1 VEDGRVDVVVH
12 KFLDWSLS
20 FLCVIMV
27 ILTAIKVIVLK
38 AVKVRIYP
46 SIEQQSHLAQAFG
59 CVRFVWNQSLATM
72 SQTYKETGKGIS
84 AFMMKKQLPVWKTEY
99 EWLKECYSQCLQSS
113 VLNLSQAFINFFDG
127 RMGYPTFK
135 KRQGRQSMQYPQN
148 VKILSDAEI
157 KFPGNLGV
165 VKAKIHRDCAGTLR
179 TVTVS
184 KMPDGRYYASLLMDD
199 GIDNPVTS
207 EKCGLGVSP
216 SGAPFQDNEEGK
228 AVGIDLGLLDF
239 VVTSDGSK
247 YQNPRHL
254 KKHERNLKRKQRKL
268 SRKKDKTTNRR
279 RKAKL
284 AVAKVHAKI
293 ARVREDFRHKLSRK
307 IVNENQVVVVENL
320 AVKNMVKNHCLAK
333 SISDAGWGMFCTMLK
348 YKAEAEGKVYLEVGR
363 FFPSSHLCSNTLLSL
378 PKMDLSVREFDC
390 PHCGKRHDRD
400 INAAINIR
408 DEGLRLLTLGTSVTA
423 KGGNVR
429 PKQYGRKST
438 AVEAI
443 ALDLG
448 SPPHTGTPVEGG

>member
-1 VEDGRVDVVVH
+1 
-12 KFLDWSLS
+12 
-20 FLCVIMV
+20 MV
-27 ILTAIKVIVLK
+27 LLTAINSIVLK

-84 AFMMKKQLPVWKTEY
+84 AFTMKKQIPVWKTEY

-127 RMGYPTFK
+127 RTGYPTFK

-148 VKILSDAEI
+148 VKILGDSEI

-165 VKAKIHRDCAGTLR
+165 VKAKIHRDCIGTLR

-184 KMPDGRYYASLLMDD
+184 RMPDGRYYASLLIDD
-199 GIDNPVTS
+199 GIENPVI
-207 EKCGLGVSP
+207 
-216 SGAPFQDNEEGK
+216 NEEGK
-228 AVGIDLGLLDF
+228 AIGIDLGLLDF

-284 AVAKVHAKI
+284 AVAKVHTKI

-307 IVNENQVVVVENL
+307 IVNENQVIVVENL

-333 SISDAGWGMFCTMLK
+333 SINDAGWGMFCTMLK

-390 PHCGKRHDRD
+390 PHCRKRHDRD

-438 AVEAI
+438 TVEAV

-448 SPPHTGTPVEGG
+448 SPPHTGTPVKGG

>member
-1 VEDGRVDVVVH
+1 
-12 KFLDWSLS
+12 
-20 FLCVIMV
+20 
-27 ILTAIKVIVLK
+27 VLK

-46 SIEQQSHLAQAFG
+46 TIEQQSHLAQAFG
-59 CVRFVWNQSLATM
+59 CVRWVWNQSLATM

-84 AFMMKKQLPVWKTEY
+84 ALTMKKQIPVWKTEH

-127 RMGYPTFK
+127 RAAYPTFK

-148 VKILSDAEI
+148 VKILGDSEI

-165 VKAKIHRDCAGTLR
+165 VKAKIHRLLPLAATSSDCVGTLR

-199 GIDNPVTS
+199 GVEIPATS
-207 EKCGLGVSP
+207 SGKCGLGVSP
-216 SGAPFQDNEEGK
+216 SGAPFQESEGK
-228 AVGIDLGLLDF
+228 AIGIDLGLLDF
-239 VVTSDGSK
+239 AVTSEGSK

-254 KKHERNLKRKQRKL
+254 RKHERNLKRKQRKL

-279 RKAKL
+279 RKARL

-307 IVNENQVVVVENL
+307 IVDENQIIVVENL
-320 AVKNMVKNHCLAK
+320 AVKNMVKNHNLAK

-363 FFPSSHLCSNTLLSL
+363 FFPSSHLCSETLLSL
-378 PKMDLSVREFDC
+378 PRMDLSVREFDC
-390 PHCGKRHDRD
+390 PCCSKRHDRD

-408 DEGLRLLTLGTSVTA
+408 NEGLRILALGTSVTA
-423 KGGNVR
+423 LGGNVR
-429 PKQYGRKST
+429 PKRYGQKST
-438 AVEAI
+438 VAEAV
-443 ALDLG
+443 ALELG
-448 SPPHTGTPVEGG
+448 SPLSIA

>member
-1 VEDGRVDVVVH
+1 
-12 KFLDWSLS
+12 
-20 FLCVIMV
+20 
-27 ILTAIKVIVLK
+27 VLK

-46 SIEQQSHLAQAFG
+46 TIEQQSHLAQAMG
-59 CVRFVWNQSLATM
+59 CVRWVWNQSLAAM
-72 SQTYKETGKGIS
+72 SQTYKETGKGVS
-84 AFMMKKQLPVWKTEY
+84 ALTMKKQIPIWKTEH
-99 EWLKECYSQCLQSS
+99 EWLKQCYSQCLQSS

-127 RMGYPTFK
+127 RAAYPTFK

-148 VKILSDAEI
+148 VKILSDSEI
-157 KFPGNLGV
+157 KFPGNFGV
-165 VKAKIHRDCAGTLR
+165 VKAKIHRDCVGTLR

-199 GIDNPVTS
+199 GTENPAVDS
-207 EKCGLGVSP
+207 
-216 SGAPFQDNEEGK
+216 DGK
-228 AVGIDLGLLDF
+228 AIGIDLGLLDF
-239 VVTSDGSK
+239 AVTSDGSK

-254 KKHERNLKRKQRKL
+254 KKHSGNLKRKQRKL
-268 SRKKDKTTNRR
+268 SRKKDKTTNKR

-307 IVNENQVVVVENL
+307 IVDENQIIVVENL
-320 AVKNMVKNHCLAK
+320 AVKNMVKNHNLVK

-363 FFPSSHLCSNTLLSL
+363 FFPSSHLCSETLLSL

-390 PHCGKRHDRD
+390 PCCLKRHDRD
-400 INAAINIR
+400 INAAVNIKN
-408 DEGLRLLTLGTSVTA
+408 EGLRILALGTSVTA
-423 KGGNVR
+423 PGGNVR

-438 AVEAI
+438 AVAAV
-443 ALDLG
+443 ALEG
-448 SPPHTGTPVEGG
+448 RSPLSTR